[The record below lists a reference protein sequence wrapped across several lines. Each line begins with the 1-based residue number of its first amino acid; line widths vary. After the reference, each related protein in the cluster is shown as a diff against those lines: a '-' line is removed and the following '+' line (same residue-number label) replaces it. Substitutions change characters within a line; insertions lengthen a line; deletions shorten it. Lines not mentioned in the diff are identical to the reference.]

1 MNNEHTA
8 NRALTRLDM
17 IAALDAKQQ
26 TVYREAR
33 EAGFS
38 IDYSITLARK
48 SGDSALSTGTRAGP
62 PANLHN
68 LPRTL
73 PGHEKPSHWFDTNTN
88 GFSEET

>member
-1 MNNEHTA
+1 MEG
-8 NRALTRLDM
+8 RVSTRLDQ

-48 SGDSALSTGTRAGP
+48 SGDSILSTCTWVGP

-68 LPRTL
+68 LPR
-73 PGHEKPSHWFDTNTN
+73 EN
-88 GFSEET
+88 E

>member
-1 MNNEHTA
+1 MSE
-8 NRALTRLDM
+8 RFDM

-33 EAGFS
+33 EAGFG

-48 SGDSALSTGTRAGP
+48 SGDSILSTSTWVGP

-68 LPRTL
+68 LPM
-73 PGHEKPSHWFDTNTN
+73 EN
-88 GFSEET
+88 E